1 MVPLND
7 ALLSLIKGKRRFN
20 KINHNTF
27 TTNKIET
34 LSFSCIRYHMNNTY
48 YELWVLITLI
58 IYYTI

>member
-20 KINHNTF
+20 KINHNTI
-27 TTNKIET
+27 TNNKIET
-34 LSFSCIRYHMNNTY
+34 FSCIRYHMNNTY